1 MDKIKLS
8 TLFITHDIDEA
19 ILLSDRIY
27 LLTGTPGHIS
37 HEIVINE
44 PRPRKQEFTLD
55 DFLKQIRDVKKLG
68 PLEHIIGMIP
78 GLSSVT
84 KKMKDFKID
93 EKEFSRIEAMI
104 CSMTVEE
111 RRNPSIID
119 ASRKRRIANGSG
131 TNVRDLNALLKQ
143 FESTRKMFKQFSE
156 LTKRG
161 GLKKKMK
168 LPF

>member
-1 MDKIKLS
+1 MGDMLTMIEKAQESFDLKEAAKLEEK
-8 TLFITHDIDEA
+8 L
-19 ILLSDRIY
+19 
-27 LLTGTPGHIS
+27 
-37 HEIVINE
+37 
-44 PRPRKQEFTLD
+44 RKQEFTLD

-68 PLEHIIGMIP
+68 PIEQIIGMIP
-78 GLSSVT
+78 GLSSV
-84 KKMKDFKID
+84 KKQMKDVKVD

-104 CSMTVEE
+104 CSMTPEE
-111 RRNPSIID
+111 RQNPSIID
-119 ASRKRRIANGSG
+119 ASRKKRIANGSG

-156 LTKRG
+156 MTKRG